1 VTTIAPIRY
10 DYANLFG
17 NARPPA
23 TPGHGF
29 GAVFSTPESCL
40 AESNYRDITNRGAR
54 RLGRPQTPR
63 PLTRP
68 TSRVSNPRLA
78 AAGENWC

>member
-1 VTTIAPIRY
+1 MTTIAPIRY

-29 GAVFSTPESCL
+29 GAVFSTPESSI
-40 AESNYRDITNRGAR
+40 AESDYRHGSNKPGGIAR
-54 RLGRPQTPR
+54 PEDRSPSSP
-63 PLTRP
+63 
-68 TSRVSNPRLA
+68 
-78 AAGENWC
+78 

>member
-1 VTTIAPIRY
+1 MTTIAPIRY

-29 GAVFSTPESCL
+29 GAVFTTPESCL
-40 AESNYRDITNRGAR
+40 TESDYRDIANRAPATWGNDEPQDR
-54 RLGRPQTPR
+54 SPRGRPTTQDTPR
-63 PLTRP
+63 
-68 TSRVSNPRLA
+68 
-78 AAGENWC
+78 

>member
-1 VTTIAPIRY
+1 MTTIAPIRY

-40 AESNYRDITNRGAR
+40 AESNYRDIANRAPGAWTDRPPRERSPAR
-54 RLGRPQTPR
+54 R
-63 PLTRP
+63 
-68 TSRVSNPRLA
+68 S
-78 AAGENWC
+78 GE

>member
-40 AESNYRDITNRGAR
+40 TENDYRDIANKASATRGNDEPQDR
-54 RLGRPQTPR
+54 SPRGRPTTQDTPR
-63 PLTRP
+63 
-68 TSRVSNPRLA
+68 
-78 AAGENWC
+78 